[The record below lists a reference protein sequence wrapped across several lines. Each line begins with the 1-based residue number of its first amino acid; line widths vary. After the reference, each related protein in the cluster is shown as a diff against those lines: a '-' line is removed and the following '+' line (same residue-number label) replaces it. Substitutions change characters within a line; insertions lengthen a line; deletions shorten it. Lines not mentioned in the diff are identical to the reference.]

1 MIDLVD
7 TDGCVS
13 AQPMNMIDLFA
24 IIPFYIEAA
33 VGNGSQL
40 QFLRVMRLTRVVR
53 HAAFV

>member
-1 MIDLVD
+1 
-7 TDGCVS
+7 
-13 AQPMNMIDLFA
+13 MNMIDLFA